1 MPKYMLQASY
11 TADGVKGL
19 IKDTAS
25 GRSAAVKASLK
36 AVGGKLESMYY
47 CFGKDDAVIIMDLP
61 DNVAAASLAAAVG
74 ASGLVRRVG
83 AEPRSDQGFSRVQD
97 DLAPDRGVGRG
108 FSPRGILADRA
119 KSPTYGGPIFSP
131 KATRRAA

>member
-25 GRSAAVKASLK
+25 GRRAAVKASLK

-74 ASGLVRRVG
+74 ASGLVRIRTTPLLTIEEMDKALAKKVG
-83 AEPRSDQGFSRVQD
+83 
-97 DLAPDRGVGRG
+97 
-108 FSPRGILADRA
+108 
-119 KSPTYGGPIFSP
+119 
-131 KATRRAA
+131 

>member
-25 GRSAAVKASLK
+25 GRRTAVKGSVE

-47 CFGKDDAVIIMDLP
+47 CFGQDDVMVIMDLP
-61 DNVAAASLAAAVG
+61 DNVAAVSLVTAVG
-74 ASGLVRRVG
+74 ASGLVRARTTPLLTVEEMDKALVKKVG
-83 AEPRSDQGFSRVQD
+83 YK
-97 DLAPDRGVGRG
+97 APG
-108 FSPRGILADRA
+108 SA
-119 KSPTYGGPIFSP
+119 K
-131 KATRRAA
+131 